1 MDKGWVAVAVAVVG
15 SFVLVWT
22 NHQAEAPDGMVL
34 IPGGTLQMGSR
45 GDEGKI
51 GFEIGVDEMPQ
62 HEVRIRAFH
71 LDRFEVTNEQYRAFV
86 EATGR
91 PTPADP
97 QDPDYYARGDGPPPP
112 PPPPKPPPTTRG
124 WTPPR
129 RPARKTTRSAT

>member
-1 MDKGWVAVAVAVVG
+1 MDKGWVAVAVAVAVVG
-15 SFVLVWT
+15 SVVLVRT
-22 NHQAEAPDGMVL
+22 NRQAEAPDGMMVL

-91 PTPADP
+91 ATPAD
-97 QDPDYYARGDGPPPP
+97 
-112 PPPPKPPPTTRG
+112 
-124 WTPPR
+124 
-129 RPARKTTRSAT
+129 